1 MKREIS
7 AVLKKALEKEG
18 IGLSREE
25 IENLIEIPPLI
36 EMGDFAFPCF
46 FLASKLKKNPNEI
59 ALKLKEIIG
68 KSAREIKNIQT
79 SGGYLNFIV
88 DKKMIVVDLI
98 KEVLKE
104 KDKYGSNDLGKG
116 KKILVE
122 YSSPNIAKPFGIGHL
137 RSTIIGNSIANIAE
151 FNGFKTIRMNY
162 PGDWGTQFG
171 KLMLGYKKFGN
182 SAKLKKDPIKHL
194 LEIYVKINKDIY
206 DEESREWFKKLEQ
219 GDKTALELWKKF
231 REMSLK
237 DFEKLYSIIGIKF
250 DVYSGESMHNS
261 EMAEIIKELSKKN
274 LLKKSEGAMIVDLKE
289 FGLGVS
295 LIQKTDGASLYIT
308 RDLAAAINRYK
319 KYKFDK
325 MIYEVGQEQK
335 HYFNQLFKILEL
347 MGYGWAKDCVHVY
360 HGLYLDK
367 DGKKFATRKGKTI
380 FMEDVINKTKNLA
393 EKEIKKRFPKISK
406 KELEKRAQK
415 VAIAAIFYG
424 DLKTNRKNDMI
435 FDIQRFVSFEG
446 NTGPYIQYSYARASS
461 ILKKA
466 KKSKSAGLIS
476 EMIHPKEIEL
486 IKKILQFKD
495 VVLKSNESLNPSL
508 IANYSYEL
516 AQIFNEFY
524 HECPVIGNE
533 NEIFRLKLVE
543 VFRQVLKNSLG
554 LLGIGVLK
562 EM

>member
-1 MKREIS
+1 
-7 AVLKKALEKEG
+7 
-18 IGLSREE
+18 
-25 IENLIEIPPLI
+25 
-36 EMGDFAFPCF
+36 
-46 FLASKLKKNPNEI
+46 
-59 ALKLKEIIG
+59 
-68 KSAREIKNIQT
+68 
-79 SGGYLNFIV
+79 
-88 DKKMIVVDLI
+88 
-98 KEVLKE
+98 
-104 KDKYGSNDLGKG
+104 
-116 KKILVE
+116 
-122 YSSPNIAKPFGIGHL
+122 
-137 RSTIIGNSIANIAE
+137 
-151 FNGFKTIRMNY
+151 
-162 PGDWGTQFG
+162 
-171 KLMLGYKKFGN
+171 
-182 SAKLKKDPIKHL
+182 
-194 LEIYVKINKDIY
+194 
-206 DEESREWFKKLEQ
+206 
-219 GDKTALELWKKF
+219 
-231 REMSLK
+231 
-237 DFEKLYSIIGIKF
+237 
-250 DVYSGESMHNS
+250 
-261 EMAEIIKELSKKN
+261 
-274 LLKKSEGAMIVDLKE
+274 MIVDLKE

>member
-393 EKEIKKRFPKISK
+393 EK
-406 KELEKRAQK
+406 
-415 VAIAAIFYG
+415 
-424 DLKTNRKNDMI
+424 
-435 FDIQRFVSFEG
+435 
-446 NTGPYIQYSYARASS
+446 
-461 ILKKA
+461 
-466 KKSKSAGLIS
+466 
-476 EMIHPKEIEL
+476 
-486 IKKILQFKD
+486 
-495 VVLKSNESLNPSL
+495 
-508 IANYSYEL
+508 
-516 AQIFNEFY
+516 
-524 HECPVIGNE
+524 
-533 NEIFRLKLVE
+533 
-543 VFRQVLKNSLG
+543 
-554 LLGIGVLK
+554 
-562 EM
+562 